1 MPEDVETGKERER
14 EIGGIYSLFI
24 SQSVT
29 AEDHSSWQVA
39 LTPAVGLAVE
49 EKVQA
54 EEGKNGFQNGGY
66 LRAIYG
72 HEGRWWCFGL

>member
-1 MPEDVETGKERER
+1 MEDARGCGNGKGERER
-14 EIGGIYSLFI
+14 LGYLFI
-24 SQSVT
+24 IHQSVSHC

-39 LTPAVGLAVE
+39 LTPAVGLAVK

-66 LRAIYG
+66 LRAILWPR
-72 HEGRWWCFGL
+72 GRW

>member
-1 MPEDVETGKERER
+1 MG
-14 EIGGIYSLFI
+14 YLFI
-24 SQSVT
+24 IHQSVSHC

-66 LRAIYG
+66 LRGRFYG
-72 HEGRWWCFGL
+72 HEEGGDALVSRMCGVEQIDSKKH